1 MKQELV
7 DAEYQR
13 LKDLFKDVDELTLKL
28 IDGLLQNAAFLKVKL
43 DVLQIKL
50 KNKGVTQKNKGD
62 KTVKT
67 GQRFKT
73 YLVTLSSYQQIIKAI
88 NSIVGKRSD
97 DGDDEFDEFMKNVK
111 GV

>member
-7 DAEYQR
+7 DAEYQK
-13 LKDLFKDVDELTLKL
+13 LKTLFKDVDKVTLEL

-43 DVLQIKL
+43 DVLQKKL
-50 KNKGVTQKNKGD
+50 KDGGITQKNKGD

-67 GQRFKT
+67 SQRFKT
-73 YLVTLSSYQQIIKAI
+73 YLVTLSSYQQAIKAI
-88 NSIVGKRSD
+88 NSIVGKRND
-97 DGDDEFDEFMKNVK
+97 DGDDDFDEFMKGVK